1 MLRHGDL
8 RPGLMLLGH
17 VQTLMAGVFLCSAVI
32 DNRLEDK
39 HPLNFPDASSE
50 DRKAA
55 VSRKVARS
63 SSSEYTGVTWHKRDS
78 IWNAAITIR
87 YKEGRGEIIRL
98 GTYKDECDAALAWDR
113 HIPANHPLLSS
124 SSVPRAVI
132 PGSAWSL

>member
-1 MLRHGDL
+1 MLG
-8 RPGLMLLGH
+8 
-17 VQTLMAGVFLCSAVI
+17 SAVI

-63 SSSEYTGVTWHKRDS
+63 SSSEYTGVTWNKRDS
-78 IWNAAITIR
+78 NWNAAIKMR
-87 YKEGRGEIIRL
+87 DKEGREKTIRL
-98 GTYKDECDAALAWDR
+98 GRFEDKRDAALAYDR
-113 HIPANHPLLSS
+113 HAPANHPLLSS